1 MHCRRSPPFRLWF
14 WPLCVLASLG
24 IAALALACRPPAP
37 STSQAPPAAPA
48 MAADTTG
55 DDALD
60 VPIVVI
66 AADVRGQ
73 VDEAMVREA
82 FRRAV
87 EQGERDF
94 GLRPTRRITI
104 YIDPDD
110 AAGLEDALGL
120 SQKYAIHLRA
130 GRATSLPALLPLMM
144 HEYTHALQYQVG
156 RLRPQWWVEGQAD
169 HEAQRV
175 RDPAAAA
182 RERRTLFAQ
191 LASDVRTGRAPN
203 LSSLRGSLAW
213 DDYVKKAGAGKAY
226 GWGHAAV
233 AFIEARA
240 GFDAVRRI
248 MTDTEGPNTLGRF
261 DELIQEVTGLSP
273 GEFDAAVKQWVLEQ
287 ARA

>member
-1 MHCRRSPPFRLWF
+1 
-14 WPLCVLASLG
+14 
-24 IAALALACRPPAP
+24 
-37 STSQAPPAAPA
+37 
-48 MAADTTG
+48 MAA
-55 DDALD
+55 
-60 VPIVVI
+60 
-66 AADVRGQ
+66 AANYGRANRHVLTDG
-73 VDEAMVREA
+73 VREA

-94 GLRPTRRITI
+94 GLRPTRRITV

-144 HEYTHALQYQVG
+144 HEYTHALQYQLG

-182 RERRTLFAQ
+182 RERRTLFVQ
-191 LASDVRTGRAPN
+191 LASDVRSGRAPN

-213 DDYVKKAGAGKAY
+213 DEYVKKAGAGKAY

-248 MTDTEGPNTLGRF
+248 MTDSEGPNTLGRF

-273 GEFDAAVKQWVLEQ
+273 AEFDAAVKQWVLDQ
-287 ARA
+287 ARG

>member
-1 MHCRRSPPFRLWF
+1 MSRRSPFPFRR
-14 WPLCVLASLG
+14 WPWLASLLL
-24 IAALALACRPPAP
+24 IVALALACRAPVRSAIEATPPAV
-37 STSQAPPAAPA
+37 PATP
-48 MAADTTG
+48 ADTAA

-60 VPIVVI
+60 VPIVVV
-66 AADVRGQ
+66 AADVRDR
-73 VDEAMVREA
+73 VDEAVVREA

-87 EQGERDF
+87 EQGEHDF

-104 YIDPDD
+104 YIDPDS

-130 GRATSLPALLPLMM
+130 SRATSLSALLPLMM

-182 RERRTLFAQ
+182 RERRALFAQ
-191 LASDVRTGRAPN
+191 LASDVRTGRAPD

-213 DDYVKKAGAGKAY
+213 DEYVKKAGAGKAY

-248 MTDTEGPNTLGRF
+248 MTDTDGPNTLGRF
-261 DELIQEVTGLSP
+261 DELIQETTGLSP
-273 GEFDAAVKQWVLEQ
+273 QEFDAAVKQWVVAQ
-287 ARA
+287 ARG

>member
-1 MHCRRSPPFRLWF
+1 MSRRRSSPFRPWLW
-14 WPLCVLASLG
+14 LACALAV
-24 IAALALACRPPAP
+24 AALAQACRAPTRAASQPPA
-37 STSQAPPAAPA
+37 TSAT
-48 MAADTTG
+48 AADSAPE
-55 DDALD
+55 DALD

-66 AADVRGQ
+66 AAGVRDQ
-73 VDEAMVREA
+73 VDEAIVREA

-104 YIDPDD
+104 FIDPDD
-110 AAGLEDALGL
+110 ATGLEDALGL

-130 GRATSLPALLPLMM
+130 GRAKSLPALLPLMM

-175 RDPAAAA
+175 RDPAAAQ

-191 LASDVRTGRAPN
+191 LASDVRTGQAPD

-213 DDYVKKAGAGKAY
+213 DEYVKKAGAGKAY

-261 DELIQEVTGLSP
+261 DELIQEITGLTP
-273 GEFDAAVKQWVLEQ
+273 HEFDAAVKQWVLQ
-287 ARA
+287 QSRG

>member
-1 MHCRRSPPFRLWF
+1 MHCRRSSLFRPRLW
-14 WPLCVLASLG
+14 LACTLTIAVLA
-24 IAALALACRPPAP
+24 IACRAPAH
-37 STSQAPPAAPA
+37 TVSQPPAAPA
-48 MAADTTG
+48 TATDTTS

-60 VPIVVI
+60 VPIIVV
-66 AADVRGQ
+66 AAGVRDR
-73 VDEAMVREA
+73 VDETVVREA

-110 AAGLEDALGL
+110 ATGLEDALGL

-130 GRATSLPALLPLMM
+130 SRARSLPALLPLMM

-175 RDPAAAA
+175 RDPAAAE

-191 LASDVRTGRAPN
+191 LASDVRTGQAPN
-203 LSSLRGSLAW
+203 LSNLRGSLAW
-213 DDYVKKAGAGKAY
+213 DEYVKKAGAGKAY

-248 MTDTEGPNTLGRF
+248 MTDTEGPNTLSRF
-261 DELIQEVTGLSP
+261 DELIRETTGLAP
-273 GEFDAAVKQWVLEQ
+273 HEFDAAVKQWVLEQ
-287 ARA
+287 ARG